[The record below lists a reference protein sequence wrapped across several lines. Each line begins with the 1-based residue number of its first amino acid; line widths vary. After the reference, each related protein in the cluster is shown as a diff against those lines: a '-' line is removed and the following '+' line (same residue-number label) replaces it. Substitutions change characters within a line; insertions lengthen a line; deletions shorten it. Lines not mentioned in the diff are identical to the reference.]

1 MQTGI
6 EELLKQTQAGSS
18 RMSSV
23 KSQLLDSFK
32 TSKEYR
38 HAFVEEKVRTQLA
51 VQIKTIR
58 EQQEISRPTFAALM
72 HKANSWVFRLED
84 PNQPP
89 PTISTLLQV
98 AEAFDVDLDISF
110 KRFSDLLH
118 SIERMTPESF
128 EVPSFEEE
136 LKDRSFDR
144 SPNNE
149 ELHEALTELR
159 GGTGSAGYTPP
170 PAATGAAKVLYMQS
184 PTTCEGLRM
193 RARRSRRAK
202 RRPIGGVT
210 TIQRTEMI
218 A

>member
-1 MQTGI
+1 
-6 EELLKQTQAGSS
+6 
-18 RMSSV
+18 MSSV

-58 EQQEISRPTFAALM
+58 EQQKISRPTFAALM
-72 HKANSWVFRLED
+72 QKANSWVFRLED

-118 SIERMTPESF
+118 RIERMTPESF

-136 LKDRSFDR
+136 LKDRSFER
-144 SPNNE
+144 SPNDAE
-149 ELHEALTELR
+149 MHEALTELR
-159 GGTGSAGYTPP
+159 AGAGAGGYAPP
-170 PAATGAAKVLYMQS
+170 RAATGAVKVLFMPGPAICKGS
-184 PTTCEGLRM
+184 RT
-193 RARRSRRAK
+193 RARRSYRNK
-202 RRPIGGVT
+202 RRSIDRVIT
-210 TIQRTEMI
+210 TQRTERI